1 MSAARAG
8 RRLLCAVAA
17 LGLMLSG
24 LAVQAAAEATLPPP
38 YPDFRAEYEAYL
50 NGFHIADAVFTLTRN
65 ERGEYL
71 YRSESKTRGLAR
83 LFGTRDATESSRWRY
98 TPDGI
103 RVLEYRSLKPGG
115 DADDNEHL
123 VFDWKHHRV
132 KNVSPLDPWSME
144 LPAGTLDKMV
154 MQLAMLFDLRNG
166 KKVFEYRVP
175 RQGRIKTYHWALVG
189 EDVTELD
196 DLGSFRTLKL
206 MRTDDR

>member
-1 MSAARAG
+1 
-8 RRLLCAVAA
+8 
-17 LGLMLSG
+17 
-24 LAVQAAAEATLPPP
+24 
-38 YPDFRAEYEAYL
+38 
-50 NGFHIADAVFTLTRN
+50 
-65 ERGEYL
+65 
-71 YRSESKTRGLAR
+71 
-83 LFGTRDATESSRWRY
+83 ATESSRWRY

-123 VFDWKHHRV
+123 VFDWQHHRV

-175 RQGRIKTYHWALVG
+175 RQDRIKTYHWALVG

-206 MRTDDR
+206 MRTDDRKDQSLVWSAPDLNYFPVHFQKKKKSGLKIDLILRKLEFIDPESQTADPAARSSGKDNDQDRISHGNTRKNTENYQGDHSAR